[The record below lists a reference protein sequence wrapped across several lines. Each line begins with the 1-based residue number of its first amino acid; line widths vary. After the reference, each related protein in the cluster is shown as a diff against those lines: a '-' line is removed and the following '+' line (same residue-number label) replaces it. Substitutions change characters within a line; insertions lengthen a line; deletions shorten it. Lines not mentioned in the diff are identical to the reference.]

1 MVNSSFSER
10 LLRHLVI
17 SINISLFP
25 QLLLKYTLCVKKL
38 LVYLLNC
45 CRVCLRVVF
54 INLVATVT
62 ARNNNCEVLKASVEI
77 TDSLLLDNTSAY
89 VSVAWLEELEAKTVK
104 KTFWLIV
111 ADLFSLWNH
120 GPTIYRLGSAEI
132 VWSVFFGGSRKFI
145 LKLSGLLGESQQR
158 AVVTCHPVFV

>member
-38 LVYLLNC
+38 LVYLLDC

-89 VSVAWLEELEAKTVK
+89 VSIA
-104 KTFWLIV
+104 
-111 ADLFSLWNH
+111 
-120 GPTIYRLGSAEI
+120 
-132 VWSVFFGGSRKFI
+132 
-145 LKLSGLLGESQQR
+145 
-158 AVVTCHPVFV
+158 